1 MAATVNRCLTGNGRE
16 GWVLHLLSRAD
27 GLADLLPRSTAVDA
41 RVRGCHDVCF
51 GLSAVTAIEQ
61 RAAAE
66 ETDPETFRDEVL
78 AGVRRTAEWKK
89 AHPTKV
95 RLFYYDA
102 YPVWRLER
110 IDDDLIFAHSYQA
123 GSRGTLGAIPAR
135 EVAVASP
142 GGARRCRV
150 PTDARSGIDSLREK

>member
-1 MAATVNRCLTGNGRE
+1 M
-16 GWVLHLLSRAD
+16 
-27 GLADLLPRSTAVDA
+27 
-41 RVRGCHDVCF
+41 
-51 GLSAVTAIEQ
+51 TAIEQ